1 MILIGIHPFLVH
13 LLIAGAFVYLMGHWP
28 GLPERALSPFMRPLA
43 KLLLALLPSVFFA
56 GLLSRHLIL
65 EQHPE
70 LADRIRIHL
79 WTGVIVVLA
88 WWPFVWRTAKE
99 NPPVEKKAFGKR
111 LLLLLVLGGLTLT
124 LAATEGGWLVYGH
137 GAIAFPV
144 R

>member
-1 MILIGIHPFLVH
+1 MILVAIHPFLVH

-28 GLPERALSPFMRPLA
+28 GFLERALFPFMRPLA
-43 KLLLALLPSVFFA
+43 KLLLVLLPSVFFA

-70 LADRIRIHL
+70 LADRIRLHL
-79 WTGVIVVLA
+79 WTGILVVLA

-99 NPPVEKKAFGKR
+99 DPPGEKNASGKR
-111 LLLLLVLGGLTLT
+111 LVVLLILGGLTLT
-124 LAATEGGWLVYGH
+124 LAATEGGWLVYGSD
-137 GAIAFPV
+137 AITFPV

>member
-1 MILIGIHPFLVH
+1 MILVAIHPFLVH

-28 GLPERALSPFMRPLA
+28 GFPERALFPFMRPLA
-43 KLLLALLPSVFFA
+43 KLLLVLLPSVFFA

-70 LADRIRIHL
+70 LADRIRLHL
-79 WTGVIVVLA
+79 WTGILVVLA

-99 NPPVEKKAFGKR
+99 DSPGEKNASGKR
-111 LLLLLVLGGLTLT
+111 LAVLLILGGLTLT
-124 LAATEGGWLVYGH
+124 LAATEGGWLVYGSD
-137 GAIAFPV
+137 AITFPV

>member
-1 MILIGIHPFLVH
+1 MILVAIHPFLVH

-28 GLPERALSPFMRPLA
+28 GFPERALSPFMRPLA
-43 KLLLALLPSVFFA
+43 KLLLVLLPSVFLA

-65 EQHPE
+65 EQLPE
-70 LADRIRIHL
+70 LADRIRLHL
-79 WTGVIVVLA
+79 WTGILVVLA

-99 NPPVEKKAFGKR
+99 NPAVEKNVSGKR
-111 LLLLLVLGGLTLT
+111 RWVLLILGGLTLT

-137 GAIAFPV
+137 GAIAFSL